1 MTTLSRDK
9 FKSCTWLKKKSYM
22 HHYGETWQNIF
33 KKNYAP
39 IRSRVIDWRH
49 GSTFQRIER
58 PSRLDRA
65 RALGYK
71 SKQGFVVVRAKVSR
85 GGMRRPRPKSG
96 RRPKHLGV
104 VKMKANVNVKQT
116 SERRVGEKYPNLKVI
131 NSYFVYKDGRHVW
144 HEVILVDPN
153 HPSIRSA
160 NELSSYL

>member
-1 MTTLSRDK
+1 
-9 FKSCTWLKKKSYM
+9 M
-22 HHYGETWQNIF
+22 HHYGKTWQKIF
-33 KKNYAP
+33 KESYAP

-49 GSTFQRIER
+49 GSTLERIER

-85 GGMRRPRPKSG
+85 GGMRRPRPKAG

-116 SERRVGEKYPNLKVI
+116 SERRVGEKYPNLKVL

-144 HEVILVDPN
+144 HEVILVDLN
-153 HPSIRSA
+153 HPSVRSG
-160 NELSSYL
+160 LSTHL